1 MLVPLLAV
9 AIVFTYTT
17 TMADVRRKA
26 PGADEPVIIVGGG
39 LAGLSAT
46 LEALNSNAKVILIDG
61 EKNLGGNS
69 AKASSG
75 MSACETVVQERLGI
89 NDSRALF
96 FSDTMSAGDRE
107 NDEALVDLLVSSSSD
122 AVDFL
127 LEKGVD
133 LNDVNL
139 CGGHSVP
146 RTHWIPPPKEGRAVN
161 VGFGIISK
169 LKEHILNIQKERPDD
184 VKIMTETRV
193 VGLTSWNAYVTG
205 VNVIKDG
212 KRSEVNGKAVILTTG
227 GFSADRNEE
236 ASLLHEFASDKLRFP
251 TTNGPWARGDGVK
264 MARAMGAKVIGMDR
278 VQVHPTAFVD
288 PADPGA
294 GTKFLAAEALRG
306 KGAILINLDGV
317 RFANE
322 LGRRD
327 YLTGRILQDCKPI
340 TKFNNGSAGLTSAI
354 MIMNDEAVDGFGRAS
369 FSFYHIVK
377 KFFTKYDTMEAFANA
392 ADIPY
397 TKLKQTIEDYNKF
410 VEKNKDGK
418 KEKDSFG
425 KTVFPVAFD
434 LDKPVYAAIITPAIH
449 YTMGGLK
456 IDKQARVI
464 NEYTTAPFKGLLAAG
479 EVTGGVHGANRL
491 AGNSLLECVVFGRV
505 AGRNAAATNYSH
517 EEL

>member
-1 MLVPLLAV
+1 
-9 AIVFTYTT
+9 
-17 TMADVRRKA
+17 
-26 PGADEPVIIVGGG
+26 
-39 LAGLSAT
+39 SA
-46 LEALNSNAKVILIDG
+46 
-61 EKNLGGNS
+61 
-69 AKASSG
+69 
-75 MSACETVVQERLGI
+75 
-89 NDSRALF
+89 
-96 FSDTMSAGDRE
+96 
-107 NDEALVDLLVSSSSD
+107 
-122 AVDFL
+122 
-127 LEKGVD
+127 
-133 LNDVNL
+133 
-139 CGGHSVP
+139 
-146 RTHWIPPPKEGRAVN
+146 
-161 VGFGIISK
+161 
-169 LKEHILNIQKERPDD
+169 
-184 VKIMTETRV
+184 
-193 VGLTSWNAYVTG
+193 
-205 VNVIKDG
+205 
-212 KRSEVNGKAVILTTG
+212 EVNGKAVILTTG

-236 ASLLHEFASDKLRFP
+236 ASLLHEFASD
-251 TTNGPWARGDGVK
+251 
-264 MARAMGAKVIGMDR
+264 KVIGMDR

-306 KGAILINLDGV
+306 KGAILINMDGV

-340 TKFNNGSAGLTSAI
+340 VKFNNGSAGLTSAI
-354 MIMNDEAVDGFGRAS
+354 MLMNDEAVDGFGRAS

-377 KFFTKYDTMEAFANA
+377 KFFTKYDTMEAFATA

-397 TKLKQTIEDYNKF
+397 PKLKQTIEDYNKY

-434 LDKPVYAAIITPAIH
+434 LNKPVYAAIITPAIH

-505 AGRNAAATNYSH
+505 AGRNAAATNY
-517 EEL
+517 